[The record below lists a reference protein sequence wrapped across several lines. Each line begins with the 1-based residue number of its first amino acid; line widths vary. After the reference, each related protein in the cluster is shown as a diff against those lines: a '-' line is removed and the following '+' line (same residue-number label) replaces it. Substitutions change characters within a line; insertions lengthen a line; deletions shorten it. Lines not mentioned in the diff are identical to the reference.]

1 MCLLAFFLIELA
13 AKNWIAASELSQAAT
28 ILAKRSDASSLRVSS
43 FLALKAGEV
52 DKSRTMA
59 LHCIQVC
66 LNTSNQEC
74 LDRLATEIQLPE
86 VLKAC
91 QEAKTRLVKATQKS
105 SSDELSDNKPTSTS
119 TNAPATVDG
128 KPTTVSG
135 EVNGEGSDAD
145 AQENLEPAIP
155 S

>member
-13 AKNWIAASELSQAAT
+13 AKNWIAASELSQAST

-59 LHCIQVC
+59 LHCVQVC
-66 LNTSNQEC
+66 LNTTNQEC

-86 VLKAC
+86 VSKAC
-91 QEAKTRLVKATQKS
+91 QEAKTRLLKATQKS
-105 SSDELSDNKPTSTS
+105 SFDELSDNKPTSTS
-119 TNAPATVDG
+119 TNAPAVDG

-135 EVNGEGSDAD
+135 EVNGEGSVAA
-145 AQENLEPAIP
+145 AQEILEPAIP